1 MQNNSLQQIIIDKS
15 KELGF
20 NLIGFSP
27 AKGIN
32 TKINQWVDL
41 GFHASMK
48 WMKTSLEQRRN
59 ILEYFPEAKT
69 VISFGY
75 NYYTDNNRN
84 NNDYKISNYAWGNDY
99 HVVLKEKLYEIIKII
114 NLHNQ
119 QFNYRVCVDTSPIME
134 KHWGQKSGLGW
145 IGKHTNLINSKIGTW
160 FFLSEI
166 IIDFEMKYNKP
177 FTYDLCGTCTKC
189 IDACPTEALDDYIL
203 DSNKCISY
211 LTIEHR
217 DSIPDSSSEKLNNW
231 IYGCDICQEVCPW
244 NIKYEQ
250 ISNDNNFKKR
260 NKIDIKN
267 DEDWENISVEEYQKT
282 FKKSPIKRTKYSGI
296 TRNILINK
304 ENKNIES

>member
-27 AKGIN
+27 ATGIN

-75 NYYTDNNRN
+75 NYYTDSNRN

-99 HVVLKEKLYEIIKII
+99 HLVLKEKLYEIIKII

-119 QFNYRVCVDTSPIME
+119 KFNYRVCVDTSPIME

-217 DSIPDSSSEKLNNW
+217 DSIPDSLSDKLNDW

-250 ISNDNNFKKR
+250 ISNDDSFTKR
-260 NKIDIKN
+260 NEIDIKN

>member
-99 HVVLKEKLYEIIKII
+99 HLVLKEKLYEIIKVI

-166 IIDFEMKYNKP
+166 IIDFEMNYNKP

>member
-27 AKGIN
+27 ATGIN

>member
-1 MQNNSLQQIIIDKS
+1 MQNNSLQQTIIEKS

-27 AKGIN
+27 ATGIN

-84 NNDYKISNYAWGNDY
+84 NDDYKISNYAWGNDY
-99 HVVLKEKLYEIIKII
+99 HLVLKEKLYEIIKII

-217 DSIPDSSSEKLNNW
+217 DSIPDSSSKKLNNW

-250 ISNDNNFKKR
+250 ISDDSNFKKR

-267 DEDWENISVEEYQKT
+267 NEDWENISVEEYQKT

-304 ENKNIES
+304 KNKNLES

>member
-1 MQNNSLQQIIIDKS
+1 LQNNSLQQIIIDKS

-27 AKGIN
+27 ATGIN

-75 NYYTDNNRN
+75 NYYTDSNRN

-99 HVVLKEKLYEIIKII
+99 HLVLKEKLYEIIKII

-119 QFNYRVCVDTSPIME
+119 KFNYRVCVDTSPIME

-217 DSIPDSSSEKLNNW
+217 DSIPDSLSEKLNDW

-250 ISNDNNFKKR
+250 ISNDDNFTKR
-260 NKIDIKN
+260 NEIDIKN

>member
-1 MQNNSLQQIIIDKS
+1 LQNNSLQQIIIDKS

>member
-1 MQNNSLQQIIIDKS
+1 MQNNSLQQIIINKS

-27 AKGIN
+27 ASGIN

-166 IIDFEMKYNKP
+166 IIDFEMKYNEP

>member
-27 AKGIN
+27 ATGIN

-119 QFNYRVCVDTSPIME
+119 HFNYRVCVDTSPIME

>member
-1 MQNNSLQQIIIDKS
+1 MQNNSLQQTIIEKS

-27 AKGIN
+27 ATGIN

-84 NNDYKISNYAWGNDY
+84 NDDYKISNYAWGNDY
-99 HVVLKEKLYEIIKII
+99 HLVLKEKLYEIIKII

-134 KHWGQKSGLGW
+134 KHWAQKSGLGW

-217 DSIPDSSSEKLNNW
+217 DSIPDSSSKKLNNW

-244 NIKYEQ
+244 NIKDEQ
-250 ISNDNNFKKR
+250 VSNDNNFKKR

-304 ENKNIES
+304 KNKNLES

>member
-27 AKGIN
+27 ATGIN

-99 HVVLKEKLYEIIKII
+99 HLVLKEKLYEIIKVI